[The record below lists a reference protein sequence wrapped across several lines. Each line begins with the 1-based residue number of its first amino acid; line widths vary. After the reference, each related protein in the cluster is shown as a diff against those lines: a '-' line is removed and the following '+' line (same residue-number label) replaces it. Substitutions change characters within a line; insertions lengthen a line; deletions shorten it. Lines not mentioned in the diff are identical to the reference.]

1 MGEDDKIIS
10 TDGQIIQIQIMEEA
24 DESDVP
30 LEVGNTA
37 RTASTVGESAI
48 QLQFTEL
55 HSFPAI
61 ERLPLVEVTKS
72 WELNYREAAIFL
84 EEGINNDKLT
94 SHPSCH
100 EALPAYL
107 LVHNKWY
114 YALDFAAS
122 LLLILLTFTEKPANP
137 LFRLPVGVHSSM
149 ELTALVIVSVELIM
163 KFRWV
168 GFKIFIHH
176 PRSMVKA
183 VTLLIMI
190 AESILVLVRQS
201 SHFRVTRALRP
212 IFLLDNHHFG
222 GVRRYLRQVLQS
234 MPPAIDMLGL
244 LLFVIL
250 FYSVLG
256 FYLFGSNVNDP
267 YFSTLQQAF
276 ISLFILLTTANFP
289 DVMMP
294 SYAVTRWSCVFFITY
309 LSMVL
314 YFLMNLLLAA
324 VYASFSSMEKNKF
337 QQLLLHRRKAAQHA
351 FRLLLGR
358 NNRFGITLQH
368 FRGLLRHVDSSRTY
382 REVYLMFRLLNT
394 SESGIIDVN
403 EFYHIYDVLDTKW
416 RVRDE
421 EPFWFSRLRS
431 PTLAYCAQ
439 QVHRLVTWNF
449 FDYFVSVVIFLG
461 GILMLTRTAA
471 ISVHMSNPL
480 ELGVT
485 WETYAY
491 VSFYTLEACLKIFG
505 MGSHDYFT
513 SGWNCFDFTVTGV
526 SLIGLAAEILGHWS
540 FLVVARHLRI
550 LRLFKLR
557 KRYRDVFG
565 TIFILG
571 QRLLCAGIVFFILY
585 YAYSIV
591 GMELFAEYDLTNC
604 CKNSTVEA
612 NFRYENGSSS
622 NGYYY
627 LNNFENVISSY
638 VTLFEL
644 TVINNWYIIMEGY
657 ALTTTQWSRIYF
669 MCFYLTIMMLLSIV
683 VASVLDG
690 FMFRISYK
698 EQMTKEDEKRL
709 VEKTVTLNAEEYER
723 LLAVE
728 SAEEKSRGKVW
739 YNWFARLRKQE
750 PFRTLDEV
758 TLDLPGIRPISVTF
772 TGFRRRTK
780 DVLLSFMY
788 KDEISCWMKQADHEE
803 KQPQSGTS
811 PSKRVGVR
819 QRLNRGSDD
828 NLTD

>member
-1 MGEDDKIIS
+1 MGEDDKMPS
-10 TDGQIIQIQIMEEA
+10 EQEGIQIQIMEEA
-24 DESDVP
+24 GQIDVP

-37 RTASTVGESAI
+37 RTASTVRESAV

-61 ERLPLVEVTKS
+61 ECLPLDEVTKS

-149 ELTALVIVSVELIM
+149 ELMALVIVSVELIM

-183 VTLLIMI
+183 LTLLIMI
-190 AESILVLVRQS
+190 AESIVVLVRQS

-234 MPPAIDMLGL
+234 VPPAIDMLGL

-256 FYLFGSNVNDP
+256 FYIFGSNVNDP

-294 SYAVTRWSCVFFITY
+294 SYAVTRWSSVFFITY
-309 LSMVL
+309 LSIVL

-324 VYASFSSMEKNKF
+324 VYASFSSMERKKF

-351 FRLLLGR
+351 FRLLLSR
-358 NNRFGITLQH
+358 SNRGGITLQH
-368 FRGLLRHVDSSRTY
+368 FRGLLRNVDPSRTY
-382 REVYLMFRLLNT
+382 REMYLMFRLLNT
-394 SESGIIDVN
+394 SDSGIINLN
-403 EFYHIYDVLDTKW
+403 EFYHIYDVLDMKW
-416 RVRDE
+416 RIRNE

-431 PTLAYCAQ
+431 RTLATMAQ
-439 QVHRLVTWNF
+439 QVHRLVTWTF
-449 FDYFVSVVIFLG
+449 FDYFVCLVIFLG
-461 GILMLTRTAA
+461 GILILTRTAA

-485 WETYAY
+485 WETYAF
-491 VSFYTLEACLKIFG
+491 VSFYALEACLKMFG
-505 MGSHDYFT
+505 MGFHVYFS
-513 SGWNCFDFTVTGV
+513 SGWNCFDFAVTGV
-526 SLIGLAAEILGHWS
+526 SLIGLAAEILGQWS
-540 FLVVARHLRI
+540 FLVVARHSRI
-550 LRLFKLR
+550 LRVFKLR

-571 QRLLCAGIVFFILY
+571 QRLLCAGIVFLILY

-612 NFRYENGSSS
+612 NFRFENGSSS

-657 ALTTTQWSRIYF
+657 AVTTSQWSRIYF
-669 MCFYLTIMMLLSIV
+669 MCFYLTIMILLSIV

-698 EQMTKEDEKRL
+698 EQMTKDDEKRL

-728 SAEEKSRGKVW
+728 SAEQLSKGKLW
-739 YNWFARLRKQE
+739 HNWFARLRKQE
-750 PFRTLDEV
+750 PFRTLEET
-758 TLDLPGIRPISVTF
+758 TLDLPDIRPISVTF

-803 KQPQSGTS
+803 KQQQPKNS
-811 PSKRVGVR
+811 PSKRVEIR
-819 QRLNRGSDD
+819 QRQHRGSGETNSD
-828 NLTD
+828 